1 MDIVTVTLNPAL
13 DREIILPD
21 FKINKLHRVF
31 EREKM
36 VMDPGGKGINVS
48 MMLDSLADMPSV
60 AMGFLGGYTGRVISE
75 ELRRRYKNITVNFI
89 HTEGE
94 SRENI
99 SIFDE
104 INHSITE
111 INAPGPV
118 IRESDLQHFMRLFQ
132 TVVSQ
137 TKVTLISGSV
147 PFGIPLD
154 IYATLTKIAK
164 EKSNRTF
171 MEARGSLLTNAV
183 KECCPDIVRPDMRS
197 SNRILGQ
204 DLNTLDDFIDAGLE
218 IIKYGAEMV
227 IISYKMVS
235 DLVFTS
241 EGIWLLSETAGALDE
256 SHLMGTGDAFMAAM
270 IYHTFYINNNLLDVA
285 KFGMAAALAKT
296 KYIKKEI
303 PQLDDVKSTLNYIK
317 TERIR

>member
-1 MDIVTVTLNPAL
+1 
-13 DREIILPD
+13 
-21 FKINKLHRVF
+21 
-31 EREKM
+31 M
-36 VMDPGGKGINVS
+36 VWDPGGKGINVS
-48 MMLDSLADMPSV
+48 MMLDTLANMPSI

-75 ELRRRYKNITVNFI
+75 ELRRRFKNITVNFI

-111 INAPGPV
+111 INAPGPN
-118 IRESDLQHFMRLFQ
+118 IAERDLQHFMRLFQ

-154 IYATLTKIAK
+154 IYATLSNIAK
-164 EKSNRTF
+164 ERKNRVY

-183 KECCPDIVRPDMRS
+183 KNGCPNVVRPDMRS
-197 SNRILGQ
+197 SSRIMGQ
-204 DLNTLDDFIDAGLE
+204 DLETLDDFVDAGNE
-218 IIKYGAEMV
+218 IIKHGAELV
-227 IISYKMVS
+227 VISYKMVN

-241 EGIWLLSETAGALDE
+241 EGSWILSVTDGELDE

-270 IYHTFYINNNLLDVA
+270 IYHSFNISDNLLDTA

-303 PQLDDVKSTLNYIK
+303 PQLEDVKSTLQFIK